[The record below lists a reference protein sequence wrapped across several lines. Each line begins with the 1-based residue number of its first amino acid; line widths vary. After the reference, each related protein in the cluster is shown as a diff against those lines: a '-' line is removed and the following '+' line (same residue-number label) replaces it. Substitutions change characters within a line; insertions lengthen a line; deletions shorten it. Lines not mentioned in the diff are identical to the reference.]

1 MCLKICTLTIE
12 LSCKQLGLVLQN
24 VHFYLL
30 LPVKIYDPY
39 ITYHFPIVQ
48 SSTNVFTCTAMFII
62 SYRDIPK
69 VHVLIHL

>member
-48 SSTNVFTCTAMFII
+48 SSTIVFTCTAMFII